1 MTARPSGKDRQHTA
15 LGSEVCNMMGSGLL
29 GECSR
34 GRELSIRSEF
44 FNSVIGG
51 QNYDEFS

>member
-1 MTARPSGKDRQHTA
+1 MF
-15 LGSEVCNMMGSGLL
+15 GSENGSMTGSALL

-34 GRELSIRSEF
+34 GQQWNSWVEF

-51 QNYDEFS
+51 QNYDELS